1 MLDAVELRN
10 FKSFRNERIALERLT
25 VFVGANASG
34 KISEGRFHM
43 RWHLRLMVLGLLA
56 GALSLPAFAGD
67 KKKPGECR
75 GLRPCGDYGTSVHF
89 EKSPKDAAK
98 KALKEE
104 KLVMV
109 LHISGLFENT
119 DYT

>member
-1 MLDAVELRN
+1 MR
-10 FKSFRNERIALERLT
+10 ALNGERLRPISSNHAARSL
-25 VFVGANASG
+25 VFLLTTQFRGE
-34 KISEGRFHM
+34 SERGSNV
-43 RWHLRLMVLGLLA
+43 RWYLRLLGISLFFFGVTRPALA
-56 GALSLPAFAGD
+56 QVPGAEPT
-67 KKKPGECR
+67 
-75 GLRPCGDYGTSVHF
+75 CGDYGTSVHF

-109 LHISGLFENT
+109 LHISGLFEEP